1 MNFLLLIHT
10 VWLLK
15 GFPRLLS
22 KINLLAASLVITT
35 IVIAIIYKQPKSGS
49 GEPFIQ
55 ISHEHLLS
63 AWKEC
68 ITIQIFWEDADLEG
82 PEAYKI
88 TNKNEA

>member
-1 MNFLLLIHT
+1 MIRIIL
-10 VWLLK
+10 
-15 GFPRLLS
+15 
-22 KINLLAASLVITT
+22 ITT
-35 IVIAIIYKQPKSGS
+35 IYKQPKSGS

-55 ISHEHLLS
+55 ISCEHLLS

-68 ITIQIFWEDADLEG
+68 ITIQIFREGADLEG